1 MTTLAEDAGPGPAAE
16 LAPMVEMWFRI
27 LAEHVPDGCDR
38 CRACSGSRSAP
49 WPCQVRVLAERA
61 RAWHA
66 IGVHSRARTLRG
78 PCGLSCALT
87 VREREFL
94 QVAADGYGDAQIA
107 LRLGVPERTVR
118 TALRRIART
127 IGVADR
133 DALLVLALRAGV
145 IV

>member
-1 MTTLAEDAGPGPAAE
+1 MTALLPDAGPGPAAE
-16 LAPMVEMWFRI
+16 LAPMVETWFRI
-27 LAEHVPDGCDR
+27 LAEHVPDDRDR
-38 CRACSGSRSAP
+38 CHSCSGSRSTA

-94 QVAADGYGDAQIA
+94 QVAADGYGDMQIA